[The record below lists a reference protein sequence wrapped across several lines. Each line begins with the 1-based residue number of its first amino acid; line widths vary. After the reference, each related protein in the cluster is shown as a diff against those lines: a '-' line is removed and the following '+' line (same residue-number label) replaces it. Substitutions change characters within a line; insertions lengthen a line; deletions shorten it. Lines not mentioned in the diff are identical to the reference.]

1 MKASKSPGRLI
12 ALPILLLLFLAATLI
27 PVLIGFDHNRQAR
40 IIDHYSYHIPTVM
53 EFAAALP
60 AVDLSDYRS
69 ATTPGTHLLLALVVR
84 AFGPSETMLQVCSC
98 FFGVAFLIVAYINA
112 ARVASPWTALACVL
126 PLASS
131 PYVLSNAIWVMTDN
145 LSFTLIAITLGSTL
159 FCVAGIPQATR
170 SGLALVCSVFVRQI
184 NIWVSGVALL
194 GFLFQWEPVRRR
206 LPFADPLQPSHRGLG
221 PAMIFA
227 VATIAAVAIIASFVS
242 LWGGLVP
249 PKFQVGGNGG
259 ATHAGDLNFGLTPGV
274 LSVLAVYA
282 SPAILVLLPCWLH
295 NRRVRRTALIGL
307 LLGLLAG
314 LLFESVT
321 GWEHGRSVGWV
332 WGIAGRSPTFFD
344 RNSLIVAG
352 STVGG
357 CCAGILFGILVAADR
372 ARTAWLMAGFTVS
385 FLSAYT
391 VNSHAFQR
399 YFDPLIL
406 LAIGWCLASL
416 ESRQTE
422 LGTIGKKRLRIAATA
437 VFAMQAAHAAF
448 SLYARMQW
456 SMN

>member
-1 MKASKSPGRLI
+1 
-12 ALPILLLLFLAATLI
+12 
-27 PVLIGFDHNRQAR
+27 
-40 IIDHYSYHIPTVM
+40 
-53 EFAAALP
+53 
-60 AVDLSDYRS
+60 
-69 ATTPGTHLLLALVVR
+69 
-84 AFGPSETMLQVCSC
+84 
-98 FFGVAFLIVAYINA
+98 AFLIVAYINA

-170 SGLALVCSVFVRQI
+170 SGLTLVCSVFVRQI

-227 VATIAAVAIIASFVS
+227 VATIAAVAMIASFVS

-295 NRRVRRTALIGL
+295 NNRVRRTALIGL

-321 GWEHGRSVGWV
+321 GWEHGRSAGWV
-332 WGIAGRSPTFFD
+332 WAIAGRSPTFFD

-372 ARTAWLMAGFTVS
+372 ARTAWLMAG
-385 FLSAYT
+385 
-391 VNSHAFQR
+391 
-399 YFDPLIL
+399 
-406 LAIGWCLASL
+406 
-416 ESRQTE
+416 
-422 LGTIGKKRLRIAATA
+422 
-437 VFAMQAAHAAF
+437 
-448 SLYARMQW
+448 
-456 SMN
+456 